1 MNHSITKVSDML
13 NDLVEINNEIQST
26 LLIGEKVAMIYE
38 AGQLYNHMKALITPD
53 YLSDEEFEYLK
64 GIAKNWNDDVLE
76 YAKQQNGNL
85 PPEAQDNLDD
95 LEDQIR
101 EALDDLMKGFDG
113 DTGKYTDND
122 GEKI

>member
-1 MNHSITKVSDML
+1 ML
-13 NDLVEINNEIQST
+13 NDLVEIDNEIQST

-64 GIAKNWNDDVLE
+64 EIAKTWNDDVLA

-85 PPEAQDNLDD
+85 PPEAQDNLND

-113 DTGKYTDND
+113 DIGRYTDND